1 MHRATHDAEAGATY
15 IYILE
20 GEKITH
26 TETVHE
32 DSHNLINL
40 DFAGDKLVGVEV
52 VSVKPTED
60 LCDDYKIDDETQSVT
75 EKVHDNHGEA

>member
-1 MHRATHDAEAGATY
+1 MHRATYDAEANATY

-26 TETVHE
+26 TATVHE
-32 DSHNLINL
+32 DSDTLINL

-52 VSVKPTED
+52 VSVKLNDT
-60 LCDDYKIDDETQSVT
+60 
-75 EKVHDNHGEA
+75 

>member
-1 MHRATHDAEAGATY
+1 MHRATYDPEANATY
-15 IYILE
+15 IYILQ
-20 GEKITH
+20 GEHIITH

-52 VSVKPTED
+52 VSVAGHTP
-60 LCDDYKIDDETQSVT
+60 
-75 EKVHDNHGEA
+75 

>member
-15 IYILE
+15 IYIIE
-20 GEKITH
+20 GEKITR

-32 DSHNLINL
+32 DGQNLINL

-52 VSVKPTED
+52 VSVKSMED
-60 LCDDYKIDDETQSVT
+60 ICDDYKTDDEIQSVT
-75 EKVHDNHGEA
+75 AKVHDNHGEA

>member
-1 MHRATHDAEAGATY
+1 MHRATHDAEANATY

-20 GEKITH
+20 GEQITH
-26 TETVHE
+26 TETVHD
-32 DSHNLINL
+32 DSQNLINL

-60 LCDDYKIDDETQSVT
+60 ICDDYKTDDATQSVT
-75 EKVHDNHGEA
+75 EKAHDNHGEA

>member
-1 MHRATHDAEAGATY
+1 MHRATHDAEANATY

-20 GEKITH
+20 GEQITR

-32 DSHNLINL
+32 DSQTLINL

-52 VSVKPTED
+52 VSVKHNNT
-60 LCDDYKIDDETQSVT
+60 
-75 EKVHDNHGEA
+75 

>member
-1 MHRATHDAEAGATY
+1 MHRATHDAEANATY

-20 GEKITH
+20 GEQITR

-32 DSHNLINL
+32 DSQTLINL

-52 VSVKPTED
+52 VSFDT
-60 LCDDYKIDDETQSVT
+60 
-75 EKVHDNHGEA
+75 H

>member
-1 MHRATHDAEAGATY
+1 MHRTTHDAEAGATY
-15 IYILE
+15 IYIIE

-52 VSVKPTED
+52 VSLDTNN
-60 LCDDYKIDDETQSVT
+60 T
-75 EKVHDNHGEA
+75 